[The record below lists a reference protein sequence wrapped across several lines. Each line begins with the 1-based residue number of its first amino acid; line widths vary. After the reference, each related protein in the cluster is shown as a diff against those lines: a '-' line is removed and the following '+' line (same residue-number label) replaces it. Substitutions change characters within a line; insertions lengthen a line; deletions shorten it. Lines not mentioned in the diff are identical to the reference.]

1 MRGHA
6 PSGMPAAGSAPAT
19 ASPAA
24 GRPTALRLIAA
35 LLIVAA
41 ALDLTRCS
49 LVMMTLRHVAPT
61 VGLVAAGIGA
71 AVISMTAA
79 RGYRAGQ
86 RWAAW
91 TALLI
96 GVASGPQASASGFRN
111 PYTIPDAATAVL
123 GVLLAVA
130 ILATAGRTGTPAHS
144 HESPCA
150 RHEAPFGRVRLASIA
165 TGHEAVTL
173 SSCKLLCPDGSNA
186 PTRSGVAPAARRA
199 GEVDSWLD
207 RAGSDQARRGERP
220 ARSSGASR
228 G

>member
-1 MRGHA
+1 MRGHVPA
-6 PSGMPAAGSAPAT
+6 GVPAAGAAAAT

-24 GRPTALRLIAA
+24 GRPTGLRLIAA

-49 LVMMTLRHVAPT
+49 LVLMTFRDVAPT

-96 GVASGPQASASGFRN
+96 GVASGPQASASGFHN
-111 PYTIPDAATAVL
+111 PYTIPDVATAVL

-130 ILATAGRTGTPAHS
+130 ILATAGRAGTPARL

-150 RHEAPFGRVRLASIA
+150 RHESRSAADLLVR
-165 TGHEAVTL
+165 
-173 SSCKLLCPDGSNA
+173 D
-186 PTRSGVAPAARRA
+186 
-199 GEVDSWLD
+199 
-207 RAGSDQARRGERP
+207 DQAG
-220 ARSSGASR
+220 
-228 G
+228 